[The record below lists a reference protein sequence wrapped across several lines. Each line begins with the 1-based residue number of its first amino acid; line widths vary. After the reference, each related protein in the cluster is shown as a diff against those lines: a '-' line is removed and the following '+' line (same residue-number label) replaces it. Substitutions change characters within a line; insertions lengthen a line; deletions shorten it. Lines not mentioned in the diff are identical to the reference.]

1 MEVFLPI
8 AQVFVN
14 PIEILFLSAIVGVL
28 SGLFGVGG
36 GFLMT
41 PFLIF
46 MGIPPVYAVPNE
58 VNNIL
63 ATSVSGSLTHWY
75 KDTLDYKMGL
85 MIVSGGVVGTILGI
99 TTFTFFSDIGK
110 ISVIISLL
118 YMYLLAIV
126 GTLMLIQTY
135 KEKTNQ
141 SKKTSIK
148 QKLHEHNWLQGLP
161 IRMRFP
167 KSKLYESAITPILL
181 GLVVGFVAAMMGI
194 GGAFL
199 MVPAMIYIVGM
210 PVKLIPGTSLFVTIF
225 ISAIVTVLHAF
236 NYGSIDLFLVLPLI
250 LGSIVGVQLG
260 QKLGQFLDSTE
271 LKSLFA
277 MLLISVAVAIGY
289 DSFFRD
295 KSGFSNEKIIKT
307 DLNVLA
313 EFTVNFASEAPFLYG
328 ALAIL
333 LAISFGALIAFMRKI
348 LSPTIRKML
357 SDFRKKETKKVEEVK
372 FPEK

>member
-1 MEVFLPI
+1 MLEIYLPI
-8 AQVFVN
+8 VQVNIDIFLL
-14 PIEILFLSAIVGVL
+14 LFLSLLVGVL

-63 ATSVSGSLTHWY
+63 ATSVSGSLTHWF

-85 MIVSGGVVGTILGI
+85 MIVAGGTVGTFLGI
-99 TTFTFFSDIGK
+99 STFTYFDGIGK

-126 GTLMLIQTY
+126 GSLMLIEAFRTATQN
-135 KEKTNQ
+135 KAVRK
-141 SKKTSIK
+141 
-148 QKLHEHNWLQGLP
+148 KLHEHNWLQGLP
-161 IRMRFP
+161 FRMRFQ
-167 KSKLYESAITPILL
+167 KSRLYESALTPILL

-225 ISAIVTVLHAF
+225 ISAIVTVLHSF
-236 NYGSIDLFLVLPLI
+236 NYGSIDFFLVVPLI

-260 QKLGQFLDSTE
+260 QKLGQYLDSNQ

-277 MLLISVAVAIGY
+277 LLLCSVAIAIGY
-289 DSFFRD
+289 DTFFRD
-295 KSGFSNEKIIKT
+295 QSKLINERQIINT
-307 DLNVLA
+307 DLNKYA
-313 EFTVNFASEAPFLYG
+313 EFSLKLSNDFPFLYG
-328 ALAIL
+328 AFAIILAIAL
-333 LAISFGALIAFMRKI
+333 GILAAWMRK
-348 LSPTIRKML
+348 LV
-357 SDFRKKETKKVEEVK
+357 SDFRKKKPKEEVK
-372 FPEK
+372 FPVK